1 MDPITKKKISIVILA
16 ITLLAEALGLSI
28 AFLTEPQ
35 PYLYFTNI
43 GNAFYALAVF
53 LALIAQIV
61 ALAKK
66 EQLPR
71 WAFIFHYTGTVCE
84 VLILLTVCLYLV
96 WFQGPKTIYE
106 GSFVF
111 LHLLCPLLAIGNHYF
126 FLGKSNYKFSDGG
139 YGIILPAL
147 YAATLIPL
155 SAANIVTPPYPFLD
169 FQANSWWLTLL
180 YAIGYLAIIWLVCYA
195 LIRYAEKTQRITEKE

>member
-1 MDPITKKKISIVILA
+1 MNPLTKKKISIAVLA
-16 ITLLAEALGLSI
+16 STLLGEAFGLAI
-28 AFLTEPQ
+28 AFLTQEQ

-43 GNAFYALAVF
+43 GNAFYAIAAALT
-53 LALIAQIV
+53 LIAQIV
-61 ALAKK
+61 ALRKK
-66 EQLPR
+66 KQLPR
-71 WAFIFHYTGTVCE
+71 WAFILHYSATVCE

-96 WFQGPKTIYE
+96 WFQGPKMIYE
-106 GSFVF
+106 GSFAF

-139 YGIILPAL
+139 YGMILPAL

-169 FQANSWWLTLL
+169 FQSNSWWLTLL
-180 YAIGYLAIIWLVCYA
+180 YAIGYLTIIWLVCYA
-195 LIRYAEKTQRITEKE
+195 LIRYAEKTQRISEKE